1 MPSWILDVIILIFLG
16 FLGFLFYK
24 TLPAYAAKK
33 GENRADKED
42 AGRISYEQ
50 EHGRNLATKDDIDN
64 IIKELEKVK
73 VEVSLTEQR
82 KHNLIEKRNEN
93 LLGVIEAA
101 ERMRLM
107 KFQLSTIITNC
118 DANSLKEIKHK
129 INEILVSLRINVQLV
144 TALTKDEN
152 ELIALNIYSYDIVQ
166 TGIKYMELATNAI
179 SLIGLYDDFAKKA
192 QSAQSA
198 ANCKHWGDK
207 ANETFDKI
215 QEHSDQTIKF
225 SVPDYQKHEDLYLK
239 YLNTSYRKGE
249 MVGSK

>member
-16 FLGFLFYK
+16 FLGLLFYK

-42 AGRISYEQ
+42 AGKISYEQ

-73 VEVSLTEQR
+73 AEVSLTEQR

-107 KFQLSTIITNC
+107 KVQLSTVMINC

-144 TALTKDEN
+144 KSLTKDEN
-152 ELIALNIYSYDIVQ
+152 ELIPLDSFSYDIVQ
-166 TGIKYMELATNAI
+166 TGIKYMEIATNAI
-179 SLIGLYDDFAKKA
+179 STIEVYEDCVSNVNSS
-192 QSAQSA
+192 QTS

-215 QEHSDQTIKF
+215 QRYSEQTLQF
-225 SVPDYQKHEDLYLK
+225 SVPDYQKHEDLYIK

-249 MVGSK
+249 MVG

>member
-16 FLGFLFYK
+16 FLGLLFYK

-93 LLGVIEAA
+93 LLGVIKAA

-107 KFQLSTIITNC
+107 KFQLSTVINNC
-118 DANSLKEIKHK
+118 DANSLKQIKQE

-144 TALTKDEN
+144 TALSKDEN

-166 TGIKYMELATNAI
+166 IGIKYLEIATNAI
-179 SLIGLYDDFAKKA
+179 SSIGAYEVSLSKR
-192 QSAQSA
+192 QSASTP
-198 ANCKHWGDK
+198 ANCKLWSDRAK
-207 ANETFDKI
+207 EDFDKI
-215 QEHSDQTIKF
+215 QEYSEQTIKF
-225 SVPDYQKHEDLYLK
+225 SVSDYKKHEDLYIK

>member
-1 MPSWILDVIILIFLG
+1 MSSWILDAIILIFLG
-16 FLGFLFYK
+16 FLGLLFYK

-42 AGRISYEQ
+42 ASRISYEQ

-73 VEVSLTEQR
+73 AEVSLTEQR

-107 KFQLSTIITNC
+107 KIQLSTVMINC

-144 TALTKDEN
+144 KALTKDDN
-152 ELIALNIYSYDIVQ
+152 ELIPLDSFSYDIVQ
-166 TGIKYMELATNAI
+166 IGIKYMEIATNAI
-179 SLIGLYDDFAKKA
+179 STIEVYGDCVSNVKSS
-192 QSAQSA
+192 QTS

-215 QEHSDQTIKF
+215 QRYSEQTLQF
-225 SVPDYQKHEDLYLK
+225 SVPDYQKHEDLYIK

-249 MVGSK
+249 MVG

>member
-1 MPSWILDVIILIFLG
+1 MTATIIQIIGIAIVIVLQIILTYL
-16 FLGFLFYK
+16 
-24 TLPAYAAKK
+24 TKK
-33 GENRADKED
+33 AQNRADKED
-42 AGRISYEQ
+42 AGKISYEQ

-93 LLGVIEAA
+93 LLGVIKAA

-107 KFQLSTIITNC
+107 KFQLSTVINNC
-118 DANSLKEIKHK
+118 DANSLKQIKQE

-144 TALTKDEN
+144 TALSKDEN

-166 TGIKYMELATNAI
+166 TGVKYIEIATNAI
-179 SLIGLYDDFAKKA
+179 SLIGLYDDYAKKA

-207 ANETFDKI
+207 ASETFDMI

-225 SVPDYQKHEDLYLK
+225 SVSDYQKHEDSYIK

-249 MVGSK
+249 MVG

>member
-1 MPSWILDVIILIFLG
+1 MTATIIQIIGIAIVIVLQIFLTY
-16 FLGFLFYK
+16 LTNK
-24 TLPAYAAKK
+24 AQ
-33 GENRADKED
+33 NRADKED

-73 VEVSLTEQR
+73 AEVSLTEQR

-107 KFQLSTIITNC
+107 KIQLSTVMINC

-144 TALTKDEN
+144 KALTKDDN
-152 ELIALNIYSYDIVQ
+152 ELIPLDSFSYDIVQ

-179 SLIGLYDDFAKKA
+179 STIEVYEDCVSNVNSS
-192 QSAQSA
+192 QTS

-207 ANETFDKI
+207 ASETFDKI

-225 SVPDYQKHEDLYLK
+225 SVPDYQKHEDLYIK

-249 MVGSK
+249 MVG